1 MLTELGE
8 TGVCSWAVYSQY
20 SSPGSPKLYTY
31 RPSYIL
37 LFHSNQKITVLKR
50 CSPSTVPPEFGTLQP
65 EPETS
70 LGLFH
75 TILCQGT
82 VQSPLRTRSTVPRRK
97 DFQAAFVSGN
107 SPRVYFPK
115 EALPGEC
122 WGLKSSH
129 VLLQRFVVLFMWRL
143 YCVWKNI
150 PVGLGFHMLDS
161 SFFFLFFFSSFP
173 YVSLDMRPLFKVA
186 G

>member
-1 MLTELGE
+1 MTFQPSSLKRLECCKVFQPEILHREQDQQWDHTFHVKMLTELGE

-143 YCVWKNI
+143 YCV
-150 PVGLGFHMLDS
+150 
-161 SFFFLFFFSSFP
+161 
-173 YVSLDMRPLFKVA
+173 
-186 G
+186 